1 MNFGNGGKSVGGAE
15 TAEDG
20 RLNLRDLVVAGSGEI
35 DFGSGLCSG
44 LRRMKESA
52 VTVGGGETDRG
63 SGLERGS
70 WQMDKSLSAGKG
82 PFKVAEGM

>member
-1 MNFGNGGKSVGGAE
+1 MNLGNGGRSVGGAE

-20 RLNLRDLVVAGSGEI
+20 RLNLKDLFAAGSGEI
-35 DFGSGLCSG
+35 DFGGGLCSG

-70 WQMDKSLSAGKG
+70 WRRDRSLSTGKG
-82 PFKVAEGM
+82 PFRVAEGM

>member
-1 MNFGNGGKSVGGAE
+1 MNLGNGGKSVGGAE

-20 RLNLRDLVVAGSGEI
+20 RLNLRDLVVAGSGEL
-35 DFGSGLCSG
+35 DFGGGLCSG

-52 VTVGGGETDRG
+52 VTVGGGDTDRG
-63 SGLERGS
+63 WGLEMGS
-70 WQMDKSLSAGKG
+70 WQIDRSRSAGKG